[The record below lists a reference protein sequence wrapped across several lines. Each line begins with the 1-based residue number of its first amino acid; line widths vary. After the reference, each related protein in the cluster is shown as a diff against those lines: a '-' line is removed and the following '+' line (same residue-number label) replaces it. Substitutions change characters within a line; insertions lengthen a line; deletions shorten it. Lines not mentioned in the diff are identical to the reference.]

1 MGSIRIYLLYAT
13 NASTKGNRQSMNIA
27 VIGVGFVGS
36 AVSEFLESHLVKV
49 WKVDPKWYPT
59 TIFDVREQCDAF
71 ILCLPT
77 PSVDGKCDDSII
89 RKVIEQLDTEKP
101 VLLKSTVTPDLMQDY
116 PYNITYNPE
125 FLRAVSAKQ
134 DFKNQ
139 EVCILGG
146 SNEAH
151 LTFWQNLFSN
161 LTCPFVKTN
170 RTTASMIKYTHNAWL
185 ATKVA
190 FFHELFEKLP
200 KDCNYSEVTTTLA
213 KMKNIGP
220 SHMIVPN
227 FDGYLGYSG
236 HCFPKDLEALTNYM
250 EHSILKQV
258 ITTNKHLNTKKVYNG
273 T

>member
-1 MGSIRIYLLYAT
+1 
-13 NASTKGNRQSMNIA
+13 MNVA

-36 AVSEFLESHLVKV
+36 AVSEFLESHMVNV
-49 WKVDPKWYPT
+49 WKVDPKWYST
-59 TIFDVREQCDAF
+59 TVFDVKKHCDAF

-89 RKVIEQLDTEKP
+89 KKVIEQLDTDKP

-116 PYNITYNPE
+116 PDNVTYNPE
-125 FLRAVSAKQ
+125 FLRANTAKQ
-134 DFKNQ
+134 DFIKQ

-146 SNEAH
+146 SIEEH
-151 LTFWQNLFSN
+151 TTFWKNLFSN
-161 LTCPFVKTN
+161 LSCNFVITN

-190 FFHELFEKLP
+190 FFHEMFDQLP
-200 KDCNYSEVTTTLA
+200 KDCNYSELTSTLGQ
-213 KMKNIGP
+213 MKNIGP
-220 SHMIVPN
+220 SHMIAPN

-236 HCFPKDLEALTNYM
+236 HCFPKDLEALTNYID
-250 EHSILKQV
+250 HSILQQV